1 MGVCSMNIFEVV
13 IDAIKPFADGKKPPL
28 HVGEVMNLWFYL
40 TGVEQTLRADQISF
54 NIVQDK
60 ELKEKLGDIIDN
72 VHKPM
77 IQNIS
82 EFMQNEGIPLPK
94 TTPEK
99 SVGDY
104 RDIPEGAKLTDEE
117 IANLISYNLV
127 VGIISA
133 CRGITEAVRPD
144 VAMMFVKYQATKIAF
159 GVTFKDMM
167 VKKGWLLVPPY
178 YHST

>member
-1 MGVCSMNIFEVV
+1 MNIFEVV
-13 IDAIKPFADGKKPPL
+13 IDAIKPFVDGKKQQL

-60 ELKEKLGDIIDN
+60 ELKEKIGDIIDN

-77 IQNIS
+77 VQHLT
-82 EFMQNEGIPLPK
+82 EFLRNEGIPLPK
-94 TTPEK
+94 TTPQK

-127 VGIISA
+127 VGIMSA
-133 CRGITEAVRPD
+133 CRGLTEAVRPD
-144 VAMMFVKYQATKIAF
+144 VAMMFAKCQVMKITF

-167 VKKGWLLVPPY
+167 VKKGWLSVPPY
-178 YHST
+178 YQSS

>member
-1 MGVCSMNIFEVV
+1 MNIFEAVL
-13 IDAIKPFADGKKPPL
+13 DTIKPFADGEKPPL

-54 NIVQDK
+54 NIVQDE
-60 ELKEKLGDIIDN
+60 ELKEKIEDIIDN

-77 IQNIS
+77 IQQLTQ
-82 EFMQNEGIPLPK
+82 FFQNEGIPLPK
-94 TTPEK
+94 TTPQK

-127 VGIISA
+127 VGIMAA

-144 VAMMFVKYQATKIAF
+144 VSMMFVKYQAMKVTF

-167 VKKGWLLVPPY
+167 IRKGWLTVPPY